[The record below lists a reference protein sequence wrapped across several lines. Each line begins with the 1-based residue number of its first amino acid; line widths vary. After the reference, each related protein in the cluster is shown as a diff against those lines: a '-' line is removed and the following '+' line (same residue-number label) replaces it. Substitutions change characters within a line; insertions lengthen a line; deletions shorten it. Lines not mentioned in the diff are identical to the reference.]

1 MFIKF
6 AFKGAILMVIIRDII
21 QLIFAIA
28 LFINAALF
36 IPQAIRIYTS
46 KSAQNISLLTFG
58 GFLCI
63 QFATVLHAWIVKDY
77 ILLIG
82 FLLSMLTCGSV
93 VFFVLRYQNGKET
106 KISAL
111 KYNKKN

>member
-1 MFIKF
+1 MS
-6 AFKGAILMVIIRDII
+6 IIHGII
-21 QLIFAIA
+21 EFIFAIA

-36 IPQAIRIYTS
+36 IPQAIKIYTS
-46 KSAQNISLLTFG
+46 RSVQGVSLITFA

-77 ILLIG
+77 ILLVG

-93 VFFVLRYQNGKET
+93 VFSYYAV
-106 KISAL
+106 
-111 KYNKKN
+111 KKVKKQTL